1 LTQFNTNEKSLFR
14 ENALRK
20 LNSLDQI
27 ESSFQI
33 IKPANWLWILI
44 AVCFFASF
52 GTWGIWGEI
61 STHVAASGIILSAT
75 QLEQT
80 EKQVKEEIQ
89 QRKLK
94 LSALKILL
102 EKKRALFNK
111 KYLTVTDMEK
121 SENEYLAAKEDFI
134 NFSNKG
140 YTNTNMS
147 VFSHTESDTKAD
159 LDALVFVNHQ
169 EGKKI
174 RAGMG
179 ALLIP
184 ATLSVFKYG
193 YIQGTVISVSHYPAS
208 KDAIYTYLGNMN
220 LVDEFFAGGAPF
232 MVKIKLEK
240 NASTASGLSWTTREG
255 APFRIGSGTSVMA
268 KITNKKGSPL
278 SILIKKDDS

>member
-1 LTQFNTNEKSLFR
+1 LTQFNTTEKSLFR
-14 ENALRK
+14 QNALRK
-20 LNSLDQI
+20 LNSTDQI
-27 ESSFQI
+27 ESSFQV
-33 IKPANWLWILI
+33 IKPANWLWILF
-44 AVCFFASF
+44 AVCFFAAF
-52 GTWGIWGEI
+52 GTWGIWGEAA
-61 STHVAASGIILSAT
+61 THVAASGIILSAK

-94 LSALKILL
+94 LSALKVLL
-102 EKKRALFNK
+102 EKKRELFNK

-140 YTNTNMS
+140 YTNTSMS
-147 VFSHTESDTKAD
+147 VFSHLESDPKTD

-174 RAGMG
+174 RVGME

-193 YIQGTVISVSHYPAS
+193 YIQGTVTNVSNYPAS
-208 KDAIYTYLGNMN
+208 KDAVYAYLGNMN

-232 MVKIKLEK
+232 MVKIRLEK
-240 NASTASGLSWTTREG
+240 NASTASGLRWTTHSG
-255 APFRIGSGTSVMA
+255 APFRIESGTSIMA

>member
-1 LTQFNTNEKSLFR
+1 LPQFNSNEKSLFR
-14 ENALRK
+14 QNALKK
-20 LNSLDQI
+20 LHSLDQI
-27 ESSFQI
+27 ESTFQV

-44 AVCFFASF
+44 ATCFLSAF
-52 GTWGIWGEI
+52 GTWGIWGEA
-61 STHVAASGIILSAT
+61 STHIAASGIIVSAK

-80 EKQVKEEIQ
+80 EKQIKEEIQ
-89 QRKLK
+89 QRRLK
-94 LSALKILL
+94 LSALKVLL
-102 EKKRALFNK
+102 QKKRELFRK
-111 KYLTVTDMEK
+111 KYLTIGDMEK

-147 VFSHTESDTKAD
+147 VFSSADSDTETD

-174 RAGMG
+174 RVGME

-193 YIQGTVISVSHYPAS
+193 YIQGTVTSVSNYPAS
-208 KDAIYTYLGNMN
+208 KDAIYAYLGNMT
-220 LVDEFFAGGAPF
+220 LVEEFFAGGAPF
-232 MVKIKLEK
+232 MVKIRLEK
-240 NASTASGLSWTTREG
+240 NALTASGLRWTTRSG
-255 APFRIGSGTSVMA
+255 APFSIGSGTSIMA

-278 SILIKKDDS
+278 SILLKNDDN